1 MTNFSIR
8 HSLFVIPHCWSQ
20 QIVIWLD
27 GREAKEYNQCRM
39 DAPVQPQI
47 SRLWNVTY
55 SKAWGANFLLFF
67 SFMLMTPLFPV
78 YLSEEFGAGKDTIG
92 LVLAGYSVM
101 AILARFVSGYLVD
114 SFPRVRVLVGAY
126 LLFTLCTG
134 CYLPAGSLLLFS
146 VVRTLHGAP
155 FGAVTVANSTVAV
168 DALPY
173 SRRAEGIGY
182 YGLSNNVATA
192 IAPSVGLFAYGLYSD
207 FRLLMW
213 ISLLLAA
220 LGCALTATTRL
231 PRRPRPLP
239 RKAFRLSQ
247 LVLWSGWSPGLCVVC
262 FSFAYGVVSTYIAL
276 YSVEELQLAHG
287 AGAFFLLFS
296 IGLILSRLVG
306 SRTLRQGKILQNGT
320 VGVVLGVCGYLLF
333 ALVHTEWSFYVA
345 ALAMGLGNGHMFP
358 AMQNIFMGIC
368 TKEQRGTANSTLL
381 VSWDIGVGIGT
392 LVGGLVA
399 DVFGFAAAFLLAA
412 ALNLGG
418 ALFYIFHTR
427 ADYLRRKLA

>member
-1 MTNFSIR
+1 MGEYKGIR
-8 HSLFVIPHCWSQ
+8 MSATAQ
-20 QIVIWLD
+20 QAV
-27 GREAKEYNQCRM
+27 
-39 DAPVQPQI
+39 

-78 YLSEEFGAGKDTIG
+78 YLSTEFGASKDTIG

-126 LLFTLCTG
+126 LLFALCTG
-134 CYLPAGSLLLFS
+134 GYLAAGSLLFFA

-192 IAPSVGLFAYGLYSD
+192 IAPSIGLMVYSRWAD
-207 FRLLMW
+207 FGLLMW
-213 ISLLLAA
+213 VSFGLAV
-220 LGCALTATTRL
+220 LGCILTATTRL

-239 RKAFRLSQ
+239 RKPFRVRE
-247 LVLWSGWSPGLCVVC
+247 LVLWSGWSPGSCVVC
-262 FSFAYGVVSTYIAL
+262 FSFAYGIVSTYIAL
-276 YSVEELQLAHG
+276 YSVEELQLPHG

-306 SRTLRQGKILQNGT
+306 GRTLRQGKIVQNGT
-320 VGVVLGVCGYLLF
+320 IGVLLGICGYSLF
-333 ALVHTEWSFYVA
+333 ALVHSEWSFYLS
-345 ALAMGLGNGHMFP
+345 ALTMGLGNGHMFP

-381 VSWDIGVGIGT
+381 VSWDVGVGIGT
-392 LVGGLVA
+392 LAGGIAA
-399 DVFGFAAAFLLAA
+399 DSLGFHAAFLVAA
-412 ALNLGG
+412 GVNLVG
-418 ALFYIFHTR
+418 ALFYILHTR
-427 ADYLRRKLA
+427 GDFARRRIG